1 MSKKK
6 RIFTGGG
13 GFLAETYRESGT
25 RGLIRKITA
34 AAKMYLPIIAMGRR
48 TNKSVG
54 AYFDLITDD
63 ARMFYGD
70 SFHFG
75 YFKNGDEGMDEALAN
90 HTDAVAE
97 MAHVTSA
104 KKVLDLGCG
113 ICAPAIRI
121 AKKHPCHITGVNI
134 STEQVRQAR
143 ICIEKEGLEDR
154 IDVMVANALDL
165 DFEDE
170 SFDSIMCLEVAG
182 DICVKK
188 SQKARLASE
197 ICRVLKPC
205 GRVGFSDLV
214 FTSAPDTEDEKAMRA
229 ILYHEGEELVT
240 DWPGIFK
247 DEGFRIESV
256 SDIIGKTMKTWEHS
270 LAVYERNAEE
280 VDRRYGKKIA
290 NQTREHLRRIP
301 TILEKYGA
309 FIMMSAQK
317 PA

>member
-13 GFLAETYRESGT
+13 GFLAETYREEGM
-25 RGLIRKITA
+25 RGLVRKIAA
-34 AAKMYLPIIAMGRR
+34 AAKMYLPIITMGRR
-48 TNKSVG
+48 TNSSVG

-63 ARMFYGD
+63 ARLFYGD

-75 YFKNGDEGMDEALAN
+75 YFKNANEGMEEALTN

-97 MAHVTSA
+97 MACVA
-104 KKVLDLGCG
+104 RAEKVLDLGCG

-121 AKKHPCHITGVNI
+121 AKKYPCHITGVNI
-134 STEQVRQAR
+134 SGEQVRQAR
-143 ICIEKEGLEDR
+143 VCIEKEGLQER
-154 IDVMVANALDL
+154 IEVRAGNALDL
-165 DFEDE
+165 DFDDA
-170 SFDSIMCLEVAG
+170 SFDSVVCLEVAG

-188 SQKARLASE
+188 SQKARLVRE
-197 ICRVLKPC
+197 ICRVLKSG

-214 FTSAPDTEDEKAMRA
+214 FTSAPAREDEKAMRA
-229 ILYHEGEELVT
+229 ILYHEGTELIT
-240 DWPGIFK
+240 DWPRIFE
-247 DEGFRIESV
+247 DEGFKIDKV
-256 SDIIGKTMKTWEHS
+256 SDIIGETMKTWEYS
-270 LAVYERNAEE
+270 LAVYERHAEE

-301 TILEKYGA
+301 AILEKHGA
-309 FIMMSAQK
+309 FIMMSAQR